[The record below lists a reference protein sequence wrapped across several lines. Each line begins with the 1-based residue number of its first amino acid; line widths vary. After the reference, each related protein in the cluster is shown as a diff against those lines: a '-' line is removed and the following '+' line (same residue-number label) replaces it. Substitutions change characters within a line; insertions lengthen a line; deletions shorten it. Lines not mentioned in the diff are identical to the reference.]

1 MKRCILLTVLFLSVA
16 TAMVSGGTG
25 MSSSNAAV
33 THEAHLAVRQ
43 LEEANQMLSEA
54 KDAQNRVRALTQ
66 TVRAYEAGLA
76 VLGSGM
82 EQAELREAELKNALE
97 RREKEVAN
105 LLGVLSTIE
114 RDSVL
119 SSLVHPAGALATAR
133 AGMMLADVTPA
144 LEQKAE
150 TLRSDLKDLQ
160 DLAALQS
167 LASER
172 LVLAL
177 NEAELARAALNNAL
191 KTQSDLPRRFSED
204 PVKTALLLAASETLT
219 EFAAS
224 LDIIATSVVSGSLP
238 EITDRRGRL
247 HLPVTEAAVEHRSGA
262 ASPPAL
268 RLSTPHKALVTTPVP
283 ATLRYRGPLLDYGN
297 VVIVE
302 PQQGILIVMAGLETV
317 FGEIGQVLPGGSPVG
332 WMPGP
337 SLSESGLGDAHVSA
351 TEPGAGSQDTQTLYI
366 EIREKNIPVDPLTWF
381 AAIEG

>member
-317 FGEIGQVLPGGSPVG
+317 FGEIGQV
-332 WMPGP
+332 
-337 SLSESGLGDAHVSA
+337 
-351 TEPGAGSQDTQTLYI
+351 
-366 EIREKNIPVDPLTWF
+366 
-381 AAIEG
+381 

>member
-247 HLPVTEAAVEHRSGA
+247 HLPVTEAA
-262 ASPPAL
+262 
-268 RLSTPHKALVTTPVP
+268 
-283 ATLRYRGPLLDYGN
+283 
-297 VVIVE
+297 
-302 PQQGILIVMAGLETV
+302 
-317 FGEIGQVLPGGSPVG
+317 
-332 WMPGP
+332 
-337 SLSESGLGDAHVSA
+337 
-351 TEPGAGSQDTQTLYI
+351 
-366 EIREKNIPVDPLTWF
+366 
-381 AAIEG
+381 